1 MDVEGRKALRPAVTT
16 ARAVLRDMD
25 SDAVPQ
31 RLRKV
36 AASSARNLPPP
47 LERSVFD
54 VLTDDE
60 DFRSSVRERWTDD
73 GGSDRLVTAFLEDP
87 PSVDDEL
94 AALASTRRSAET
106 AAEVADLRDRLG
118 VAEAELGEAKARLVE

>member
-1 MDVEGRKALRPAVTT
+1 MDVEGRKALRPAVAT

-54 VLTDDE
+54 LLTDDE

-87 PSVDDEL
+87 SSVDAEL
-94 AALASTRRSAET
+94 AAHGSTVPRVLRECGLTLDQLPTGWRRHQN
-106 AAEVADLRDRLG
+106 VRR
-118 VAEAELGEAKARLVE
+118 